1 MALSIKQ
8 LRRRALKKAQVQAN
22 LELAAPTA
30 STTSEPASDVNIQSS
45 DHEESSEESDESDSN
60 HSYED

>member
-8 LRRRALKKAQVQAN
+8 LRQRALKKAQVQAS

-30 STTSEPASDVNIQSS
+30 STTSELTASDDEQSS
-45 DHEESSEESDESDSN
+45 
-60 HSYED
+60 